1 MAGGSGVHYR
11 VAGLASQK
19 LAAQSFADPSQHAN
33 QGFLIENRRT
43 SAEQREYASQ
53 YSTTQDGR
61 TGTRAKGIVLG

>member
-1 MAGGSGVHYR
+1 MSAFDTYLSDMSRYPLLSRDEEATV
-11 VAGLASQK
+11 
-19 LAAQSFADPSQHAN
+19 AAQYQE

-53 YSTTQDGR
+53 SSTTQDGR